1 MIEPSKVKRFGCM
14 VGGSRRMRR
23 VFSMI
28 RKGAAVDMPVLI
40 IGETGSGKGL
50 VARELHMRSER
61 RDKPYIAFN
70 TGAVAPELVAS
81 ELFGHRK
88 GAFTGAT
95 ENKVGRFC
103 EANGG
108 TLFLDEIGTMDAR
121 MQVSLLRALDAGKI
135 RPIGAKRDVAT
146 DFRLV
151 AATNENLDQA
161 VREGRFRDD
170 LLYRLRVLCIKLPAL
185 RHRTDDIPMLCSDF
199 LRSIN
204 KEYHFNIQGISDEAM
219 QALQEYEWP
228 GNLRELKNVL
238 AQSTVTAVEGE
249 IQLEHLPSMVAG
261 TVSISDIEPEPLFT
275 DATPAPLS
283 SVAPATGTDVLPE
296 AALVDSVPPPSPSA
310 ASAPVTTAFPPAGE
324 GEDGAPA
331 LPKTVEDGLFIPVG
345 TTLEDVQRAFT
356 LKTLQSCG
364 NNKTQAAKLLN
375 VSRKALYDKL
385 VRWGDDKHLIQ

>member
-1 MIEPSKVKRFGCM
+1 
-14 VGGSRRMRR
+14 MRR

-88 GAFTGAT
+88 GSFTGAT

-185 RHRTDDIPMLCSDF
+185 RHRPDDIPMLCTDF

-204 KEYHFNIQGISDEAM
+204 EEYHFNIQGISDEAM

-249 IQLEHLPSMVAG
+249 IQLKHLPSMVAG
-261 TVSISDIEPEPLFT
+261 TSSVSDIEPSPLFT
-275 DATPAPLS
+275 DATPAPLEPA
-283 SVAPATGTDVLPE
+283 APSPASGHDRLPE
-296 AALVDSVPPPSPSA
+296 AALVDAVPTPDT
-310 ASAPVTTAFPPAGE
+310 SAPTSVATAFPPSVAGE
-324 GEDGAPA
+324 EGGPT
-331 LPKTVEDGLFIPVG
+331 LPKAVEDGLFIPVG
-345 TTLEDVQRAFT
+345 TTLEEVQRAFT

>member
-1 MIEPSKVKRFGCM
+1 MMIDASKVKRFGCM

-50 VARELHMRSER
+50 VARELHERSER

-95 ENKVGRFC
+95 ENKVGRLC

-121 MQVSLLRALDAGKI
+121 MQVSLLRALDEGKI
-135 RPIGAKRDVAT
+135 RPIGAKRDVPT
-146 DFRLV
+146 NFRLV

-161 VREGRFRDD
+161 VKEGRFRDD

-185 RHRTDDIPMLCSDF
+185 RHRPEDIPMLCTDF
-199 LRSIN
+199 LNAIN
-204 KEYHFNIQGISDEAM
+204 QEYDFRVKGISAEAM

-238 AQSTVTAVEGE
+238 AQSTVTAAEGE
-249 IQLEHLPSMVAG
+249 IELEHLPSVIAG
-261 TVSISDIEPEPLFT
+261 TVSLSDIEPEPLFT
-275 DATPAPLS
+275 DVR
-283 SVAPATGTDVLPE
+283 VAPGAPANGTETLPE
-296 AALVDSVPPPSPSA
+296 AALMDSVPPPSPAPSPTPVA
-310 ASAPVTTAFPPAGE
+310 AAEEEAAPP
-324 GEDGAPA
+324 
-331 LPKTVEDGLFIPVG
+331 LPKTVQDGLFIPVG
-345 TTLEDVQRAFT
+345 TTLEEVQRALT

-364 NNKTQAAKLLN
+364 NNKTQAAKLLK